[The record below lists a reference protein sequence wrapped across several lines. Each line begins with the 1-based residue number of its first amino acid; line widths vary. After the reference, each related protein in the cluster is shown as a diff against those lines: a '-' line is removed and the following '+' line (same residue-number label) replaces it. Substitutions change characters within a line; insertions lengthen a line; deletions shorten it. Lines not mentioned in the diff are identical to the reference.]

1 MPNWD
6 IFVVLYL
13 LLPLTLN
20 RYFRSTT
27 GTTNTLLVPRLDNVV
42 QELFTNTNFILKQ
55 VCKYFVIVLLIL
67 TAKMFNILFNNRSV
81 FYSDRNYGRLPSV
94 HFVVCYRQC
103 YPDMGDDCGKYFSM
117 FYLFIIFLLDIIDAD
132 IISTCIKSPLFI
144 FELNSTLVYKLNSK
158 DLQL

>member
-13 LLPLTLN
+13 WLPLTLN

-27 GTTNTLLVPRLDNVV
+27 GTTNTLLVLRLLDNLV
-42 QELFTNTNFILKQ
+42 QELFTDTNFILKQ
-55 VCKYFVIVLLIL
+55 DCKYFVIVLLIL
-67 TAKMFNILFNNRSV
+67 TTKMFSILFNNWSV

-117 FYLFIIFLLDIIDAD
+117 IYLFIIFLLMLI
-132 IISTCIKSPLFI
+132 
-144 FELNSTLVYKLNSK
+144 
-158 DLQL
+158 